1 MHRRASSME
10 NIGAYIHAHRTIF
23 VISVKTIAKVSS
35 KTKIFKGKNAIA
47 FCNFCFVQGTDV
59 TSLTSLR
66 IVSKSVY
73 LMSEGTENSSSQM
86 FLINKG
92 NFHNTV

>member
-1 MHRRASSME
+1 M
-10 NIGAYIHAHRTIF
+10 
-23 VISVKTIAKVSS
+23 
-35 KTKIFKGKNAIA
+35 
-47 FCNFCFVQGTDV
+47 
-59 TSLTSLR
+59 TSLTSLH